1 MCTVDSPDAGDEAV
15 VELSSCCGCCC
26 LNMEPV
32 FDMSRGAS
40 GAAAAPCPDA
50 GLMECE
56 GMTGTCGSWLFDEED

>member
-15 VELSSCCGCCC
+15 VELSSCC

-40 GAAAAPCPDA
+40 GAAAVVPCPDA

-56 GMTGTCGSWLFDEED
+56 GMTGACGSWLFEEEE

>member
-1 MCTVDSPDAGDEAV
+1 MCTVDSPGDEAV
-15 VELSSCCGCCC
+15 VELSSCGCCCCC

-40 GAAAAPCPDA
+40 GAAPCPDA

-56 GMTGTCGSWLFDEED
+56 GMTGACGSWLFDVEE

>member
-1 MCTVDSPDAGDEAV
+1 MCTVDSPDTGDEAV
-15 VELSSCCGCCC
+15 VELSSCCGCC

-40 GAAAAPCPDA
+40 GAAAVVPCPDA

-56 GMTGTCGSWLFDEED
+56 GITACDSWLFDVEEE

>member
-15 VELSSCCGCCC
+15 VELSSCCCGCCC

-32 FDMSRGAS
+32 LDMSRGAS
-40 GAAAAPCPDA
+40 GAACPDA

-56 GMTGTCGSWLFDEED
+56 GMTGTCGSWLFDVEEED

>member
-1 MCTVDSPDAGDEAV
+1 MCTVDSPDTGEEAV
-15 VELSSCCGCCC
+15 VELSSCGCCC

-40 GAAAAPCPDA
+40 GAAAAACPA

-56 GMTGTCGSWLFDEED
+56 GMTASDSWLFEEEEEE